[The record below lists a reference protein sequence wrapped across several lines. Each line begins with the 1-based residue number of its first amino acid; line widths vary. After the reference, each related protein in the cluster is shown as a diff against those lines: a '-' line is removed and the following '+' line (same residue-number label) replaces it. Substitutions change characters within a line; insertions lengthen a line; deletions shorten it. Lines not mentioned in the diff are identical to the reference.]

1 MAKTP
6 NPPGNDI
13 ERLKLQVEIW
23 KKVVQTQEHFNDL
36 GLRIR
41 NFAILLVAAFLGISG
56 YALKEGILIPFFG
69 LKLSLSGLIVL
80 ASLLPWKA
88 FYLMDK
94 FWYHRLLKGSVNA
107 GIPIEKDLAN
117 NGLIAGLGENISR
130 ESQIAPIK
138 KWWLFE
144 WSNKPLRSD
153 DRMDAFYALV
163 TRGILLL
170 SAVLILFGLFPG
182 GQTNVSTSEQ
192 PSTTVVYQEPAS
204 VLPPPT
210 EGVLPGNAVST
221 VPANEV
227 ANLSSGQR

>member
-1 MAKTP
+1 MAKP
-6 NPPGNDI
+6 AQISDI
-13 ERLKLQVEIW
+13 DRLKLQVEIW

-41 NFAILLVAAFLGISG
+41 NFAILLIAAFLGIGG
-56 YALKEGILIPFFG
+56 YALKEGIVVPILG
-69 LKLSLSGLIVL
+69 VNLSLAGLIVL
-80 ASLLPWKA
+80 SSLLPWKA

-107 GIPIEKDLAN
+107 GIPIENELAKH
-117 NGLIAGLGENISR
+117 GLIVALGENISS

-163 TRGILLL
+163 TRGIALL
-170 SAVLILFGLFPG
+170 SAALIAFGLFQQAEHESQNAPQLPG
-182 GQTNVSTSEQ
+182 
-192 PSTTVVYQEPAS
+192 TTIVYDRHA
-204 VLPPPT
+204 PT
-210 EGVLPGNAVST
+210 EPSPSQVATLPTNSVS
-221 VPANEV
+221 PAPTEETQATRSN
-227 ANLSSGQR
+227 R